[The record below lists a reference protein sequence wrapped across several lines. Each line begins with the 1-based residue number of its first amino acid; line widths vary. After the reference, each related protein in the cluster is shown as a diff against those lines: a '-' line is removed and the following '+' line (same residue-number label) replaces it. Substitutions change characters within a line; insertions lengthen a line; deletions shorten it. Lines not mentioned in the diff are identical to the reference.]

1 MVVGAGPAGLVAAIT
16 LARYGVECLIVDR
29 RRAPGPLPRATVIST
44 RTMELLRAWGLHDEV
59 LRGGDDVEWLLLLCA
74 TLSEVAEGRA
84 VEVGYPTR
92 AQSALISP
100 TAPACV
106 PQDHLETVLLDHL
119 RSLPSARV
127 ELGVS
132 VEDVRPH
139 RDGAHVVLRD
149 LASGRTRT
157 IAAQY
162 VIGADGARSV
172 VRERVGIPVRGV
184 EHLIEAL
191 SVVVHAPLWDV
202 VGAHRYGIY
211 YVEHP
216 GAEGTF
222 LPAGQGDR
230 WIYGFGWDPA
240 REQIDDYPDD
250 RLIERIRTAAGR
262 ADLEVRLGQLRSFS
276 FAGSIA
282 DRFRHDRVFLVG
294 DAAHRVT
301 PRGGTGMNTAIAGG
315 FDLGW
320 KLGWVL
326 KGWASDSFL
335 DTYETDRRPVAEH
348 NLARSLDP
356 DGSQRGT
363 LGELSID
370 LGGRIRHLWMDE
382 TVDGARASTLDLV
395 GPGLTLVTGPGGTH
409 RGADGAWPYRG
420 APVSTRSVDGIVARG
435 LGILP
440 GGGLLVR
447 PDGVPVATWAGADVR
462 RRATTSAWAAPAHQ
476 LLPAMELQ
484 R

>member
-1 MVVGAGPAGLVAAIT
+1 M
-16 LARYGVECLIVDR
+16 
-29 RRAPGPLPRATVIST
+29 
-44 RTMELLRAWGLHDEV
+44 
-59 LRGGDDVEWLLLLCA
+59 
-74 TLSEVAEGRA
+74 
-84 VEVGYPTR
+84 
-92 AQSALISP
+92 
-100 TAPACV
+100 
-106 PQDHLETVLLDHL
+106 
-119 RSLPSARV
+119 
-127 ELGVS
+127 
-132 VEDVRPH
+132 
-139 RDGAHVVLRD
+139 
-149 LASGRTRT
+149 
-157 IAAQY
+157 
-162 VIGADGARSV
+162 IGADGARSV

-216 GAEGTF
+216 GARRASSC
-222 LPAGQGDR
+222 P
-230 WIYGFGWDPA
+230 PA
-240 REQIDDYPDD
+240 RAIAGSTASAGTPPEEQIDDYPDD

-282 DRFRHDRVFLVG
+282 DRFRHGRVFLVG

-356 DGSQRGT
+356 DGSQRRT

-370 LGGRIRHLWMDE
+370 LGGRIRHLWMGE

-409 RGADGAWPYRG
+409 RGADGAWPYR
-420 APVSTRSVDGIVARG
+420 AR
-435 LGILP
+435 
-440 GGGLLVR
+440 R
-447 PDGVPVATWAGADVR
+447 
-462 RRATTSAWAAPAHQ
+462 
-476 LLPAMELQ
+476 
-484 R
+484 